1 MSLTLFH
8 IKQFR
13 FGADADGCH
22 QTWFRLWGGWW
33 SSFSSS
39 SLLTSLTVIIA
50 MLIWWFQVYSL
61 IIDHG
66 GIFQQAQTRPCS
78 SWSRNTLYHFA
89 CHHHSNSLHLC
100 QDPIPIKVFITNSWS
115 MVIIGCFPMSGLGS
129 TPSSFSGESC
139 SICITLR
146 SRFYGRTMATTMTMT
161 TMMIMLKMRKTL
173 LSTRMID
180 FRIYL
185 YCNQIKCSSSM
196 KVNSLL
202 F

>member
-1 MSLTLFH
+1 MQWTYIWHWCYIYHIYVTYMSLTLFH

-100 QDPIPIKVFITNSWS
+100 QDPIPIKVFIVGQW
-115 MVIIGCFPMSGLGS
+115 
-129 TPSSFSGESC
+129 
-139 SICITLR
+139 
-146 SRFYGRTMATTMTMT
+146 
-161 TMMIMLKMRKTL
+161 
-173 LSTRMID
+173 
-180 FRIYL
+180 
-185 YCNQIKCSSSM
+185 SSSDVFRCQGWVLHHHHSQ
-196 KVNSLL
+196 VNPARSVSPSDLASTVERWRRRWRWQPWW
-202 F
+202 